1 MNTAP
6 VAEATASADSASLF
20 RTLTPMGRGT
30 AARTACTAT
39 AIAATVAASTRTGAK
54 GMSPWFS
61 TRSASAPPSA
71 RARASSSAAWI
82 TASMLP
88 AQRGLPGSARR
99 WIMPMT
105 AVPTPRMESRLMRA
119 RRARARPAPAAR
131 RPASTTNT
139 WREDNTRAYH
149 GRRHAESGRSA
160 ALRSGRCWRAL
171 LQRLPGFRTPAKRA
185 LVLAGGGVVG
195 GMYEVGALA
204 ALDEAL
210 PEFRAN
216 QFDLYVGSSAG
227 AVVATLM
234 ANQVRPLDLYAILD
248 EERDDPL
255 NFHRGSVYHKGSF
268 GNAARNFGRLVWAV
282 GKKAITKYQLEWPD
296 ILARSGD
303 DMPSGFF
310 SLAPFEAYV
319 REALTAKGLSNSFR
333 DCPRPLL
340 VPAIDLDRAERVVFG
355 TGAFVDVPISQA
367 IAASAAIP
375 GFFEPYRIGG
385 HDYIDGDVGH
395 TGHADLAVERGAT
408 VLVVLN
414 PAVPLRVGGSDESEV
429 RHRGMYAVM
438 EQAGHITSIK
448 LLDLG
453 LHELRLRHPE
463 IEVHVIQPDPVPSPL
478 RGSSMGFEASR
489 AALRFG
495 YTSVK
500 DYLGGEA
507 AAPLRRRFGIRA
519 A

>member
-1 MNTAP
+1 
-6 VAEATASADSASLF
+6 
-20 RTLTPMGRGT
+20 
-30 AARTACTAT
+30 
-39 AIAATVAASTRTGAK
+39 
-54 GMSPWFS
+54 
-61 TRSASAPPSA
+61 
-71 RARASSSAAWI
+71 
-82 TASMLP
+82 
-88 AQRGLPGSARR
+88 
-99 WIMPMT
+99 
-105 AVPTPRMESRLMRA
+105 
-119 RRARARPAPAAR
+119 
-131 RPASTTNT
+131 
-139 WREDNTRAYH
+139 
-149 GRRHAESGRSA
+149 
-160 ALRSGRCWRAL
+160 
-171 LQRLPGFRTPAKRA
+171 
-185 LVLAGGGVVG
+185 
-195 GMYEVGALA
+195 
-204 ALDEAL
+204 
-210 PEFRAN
+210 
-216 QFDLYVGSSAG
+216 
-227 AVVATLM
+227 M

-268 GNAARNFGRLVWAV
+268 GIAARNFGRLVWAV

-319 REALTAKGLSNSFR
+319 REALKAKGLSNSFR

-375 GFFEPYRIGG
+375 GFFEPYRIDG

-395 TGHADLAVERGAT
+395 TGHADLAVDRGAS

-453 LHELRLRHPE
+453 LQELRLRHPGDRG
-463 IEVHVIQPDPVPSPL
+463 PRDPAGPGALAAARLVDGLRGEPRRPALRLHLGEGLPRRRGRRAPPPPL
-478 RGSSMGFEASR
+478 RHPRRLDPAADAR
-489 AALRFG
+489 AGPALPAR
-495 YTSVK
+495 S
-500 DYLGGEA
+500 LSENR
-507 AAPLRRRFGIRA
+507 LER
-519 A
+519 